1 MDEVQQNTGEATETE
16 QISQAATGDPAAD
29 AGAAAATGVEGEQN
43 AAPSPDAASG
53 EEDHPAVSVL
63 NSIEEKIKGLSEA
76 VHREV
81 EHLFEEARSLL

>member
-1 MDEVQQNTGEATETE
+1 MDEVQENAGAATETE
-16 QISQAATGDPAAD
+16 QAFQAATGDPAAD
-29 AGAAAATGVEGEQN
+29 AGTAAGTGAEGEETS
-43 AAPSPDAASG
+43 APSPDAASG
-53 EEDHPAVSVL
+53 EEEHPAVSVL